1 MLLQVA
7 AGIAALHQLRIIH
20 RNLAAR
26 NVMLDKYLQA
36 KVGEFELAK
45 KESDYDVIDHDLD
58 PENEDGSS
66 RKTVLPWKWVAP
78 EAAFHRAFSEKSDV
92 WSFGITLWEIFTFGS
107 IPYPGKYVKHS
118 LPLYRDKSFRHNC

>member
-26 NVMLDKYLQA
+26 NIMLDKYLQA
-36 KVGEFELAK
+36 KVGDFELAI
-45 KESDYDVIDHDLD
+45 KESDYDPLDL
-58 PENEDGSS
+58 ENEDGSS
-66 RKTVLPWKWVAP
+66 RKTELSWKWIAP
-78 EAAFHRAFSEKSDV
+78 EAATHRAFSEKSDV

>member
-1 MLLQVA
+1 MLSQVA

-26 NVMLDKYLQA
+26 NIMLDTFLQA
-36 KVGEFELAK
+36 KVGDFELAI
-45 KESDYDVIDHDLD
+45 KESDYDNLD

-66 RKTVLPWKWVAP
+66 RKTELAWKWVAP
-78 EAAFHRAFSEKSDV
+78 EVATHRAFSEKSDV
-92 WSFGITLWEIFTFGS
+92 WAFGITLWEIFTFGS

-118 LPLYRDKSFRHNC
+118 LPLYRDYKSFRHNC